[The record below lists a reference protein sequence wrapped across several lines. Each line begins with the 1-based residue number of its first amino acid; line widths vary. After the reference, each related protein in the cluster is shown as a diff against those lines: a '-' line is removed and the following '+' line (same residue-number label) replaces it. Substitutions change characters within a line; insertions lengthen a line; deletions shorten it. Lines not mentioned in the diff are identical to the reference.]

1 MRGEVRAGGRHEGV
15 GRRRRKRHARGGPD
29 SKGWGQKARA
39 ERTWNICCMYVTLD
53 VSKLSG
59 WLNTAALRNI
69 RYMFVTLDVSKLSG
83 WLKAAASYRVEREAC
98 TRDAG
103 RSVRAGRL
111 DIGRGAG
118 ASGMCTGRARL
129 KAGAQGTRVAHPEHP
144 AHVRD
149 LGRVE
154 AQRLVER
161 RSALPSRKE
170 GMRCGA
176 RCGPREREG
185 MGWRRPKRRAWR
197 GPDSRL
203 GARARAERTLNM

>member
-1 MRGEVRAGGRHEGV
+1 
-15 GRRRRKRHARGGPD
+15 
-29 SKGWGQKARA
+29 
-39 ERTWNICCMYVTLD
+39 
-53 VSKLSG
+53 
-59 WLNTAALRNI
+59 
-69 RYMFVTLDVSKLSG
+69 MFVTLDVSKLSG

-161 RSALPSRKE
+161 QRGLPSRKA
-170 GMRCGA
+170 GMRSGK
-176 RCGPREREG
+176 RCGPGGVKALGVVATQAAYTGMDRHKAGGQGTRGAHVEHAAHVRDLGRVEAERLVE
-185 MGWRRPKRRAWR
+185 RSLSSP
-197 GPDSRL
+197 RL
-203 GARARAERTLNM
+203 LPSGEARACNAGRGAAREV